1 MKKEPKVMFSNDLLC
16 PKPKNIQLTII
27 QKRKTE
33 NSHIGEAGNR
43 DCLECLQQMINQF
56 YILD

>member
-1 MKKEPKVMFSNDLLC
+1 MFSNDLLC